1 MQRFV
6 KAVAIFLLTALA
18 PLAASAQ
25 TSNLSKAAG
34 RYVAGAYQG
43 ISNGVIGGPY
53 ATGTVSIQL
62 AHPWI
67 ETPDGRTIYPYSTS
81 LPVTIFNSSGS
92 ETLTPSAVSNCS
104 SNSPAPC
111 TITVTASNVHG
122 QGDYVM
128 SGTGGVYEAA
138 FDANS
143 NGGGNVVVDPSSSAT
158 ATNVTNARALYANVG
173 IEDEKTA
180 ATGLASPSLLLTAI
194 GTGTGTASS
203 TLYLLSPGAATN
215 AFINT
220 TATNATFVAP
230 RTGTLRNLQ
239 CTATTGGV
247 NASSGAVTVRTAPVS
262 SGTFS
267 GAGITGTFGTGT
279 SISDTTHTANVT
291 LGQPIQIQVTSQAS
305 ETLAGVV
312 CTLQLN

>member
-1 MQRFV
+1 MHRFL
-6 KAVAIFLLTALA
+6 KAVAILLATGVA
-18 PLAASAQ
+18 PAAFAQ
-25 TSNLSKAAG
+25 TSALSKAAG

-43 ISNGVIGGPY
+43 ISNSVIGGPY
-53 ATGTVSIQL
+53 ATGTVNIQL

-81 LPVTIFNSSGS
+81 LPVTIFNASGS

-104 SNSPAPC
+104 SNAPAPC
-111 TITVTASNVHG
+111 TITVTAANTHG

-128 SGTGGVYEAA
+128 SGTGGLYEAA
-138 FDANS
+138 FDANAS
-143 NGGGNVVVDPSSSAT
+143 GGGNVVVDPSSNAT
-158 ATNVTNARALYANVG
+158 AANVTSARALYANVG

-180 ATGLASPSLLLTAI
+180 ANGVASPSVLLAAV
-194 GTGTGTASS
+194 GTGTATASS
-203 TLYLLSPGAATN
+203 TLFLLSAGAATN
-215 AFINT
+215 AFTNT
-220 TATNATFVAP
+220 TATNATFLAP
-230 RTGTLRNLQ
+230 RTGTLRNLT

-247 NASSGAVTVRTAPVS
+247 NASSGAVTVRTAAVS

-267 GAGITGTFGTGT
+267 STSITATFGTGT
-279 SISDTTHTANVT
+279 SASDTTHTSNVT

>member
-1 MQRFV
+1 MRRFLT
-6 KAVAIFLLTALA
+6 AAAIFLLSALA
-18 PLAASAQ
+18 PAVSQAQ
-25 TSNLSKAAG
+25 TSSVSKAAG
-34 RYVAGAYQG
+34 RYVASAYQA
-43 ISNGVIGGPY
+43 ITNSVIGGPY
-53 ATGTVSIQL
+53 ATGTVNIQL

-67 ETPDGRTIYPYSTS
+67 ETPDGRTIYPYSAS

-128 SGTGGVYEAA
+128 SGTGGLYEAA
-138 FDANS
+138 FDAS
-143 NGGGNVVVDPSSSAT
+143 TNGGGNVVVDPASNAT
-158 ATNVTNARALYANVG
+158 AANVTNARALYANVG

-180 ATGLASPSLLLTAI
+180 ATGIAAPSVLLTAI
-194 GTGTGTASS
+194 GTGTATASS
-203 TLYLLSPGAATN
+203 TLYLLSAGAATN
-215 AFINT
+215 AFTNT
-220 TATNATFVAP
+220 TATNATFIAP

-239 CTATTGGV
+239 CTASTGGV
-247 NASSGAVTVRTAPVS
+247 NSSSGAVTVRTAPIA
-262 SGTFS
+262 SGTFANS
-267 GAGITGTFGTGT
+267 AITSTFGTAA
-279 SISDTTHTANVT
+279 SAADTTHTANVS

>member
-1 MQRFV
+1 MQKSL
-6 KAVAIFLLTALA
+6 KAVAVVVFAALA
-18 PLAASAQ
+18 PAAAFSQ
-25 TSNLSKAAG
+25 TSSLSKAAG

-43 ISNGVIGGPY
+43 ITNSVIGGPY
-53 ATGTVSIQL
+53 ATGTVNIQL

-104 SNSPAPC
+104 SNSPAAC
-111 TITVTASNVHG
+111 TITVTASNTHG

-128 SGTGGVYEAA
+128 SGTGGLYEAA
-138 FDANS
+138 FDANA
-143 NGGGNVVVDPSSSAT
+143 NGGGNVVVDPSSNAT
-158 ATNVTNARALYANVG
+158 AANVTNARSLYAGVG

-180 ATGLASPSLLLTAI
+180 ANGIASPSVLLAAI
-194 GTGTGTASS
+194 GTGTATASS
-203 TLYLLSPGAATN
+203 TLYLLPAGAATN
-215 AFINT
+215 AFTNT
-220 TATNATFVAP
+220 TATNATFIAP
-230 RTGTLRNLQ
+230 RTGTLRNMQ

-247 NASSGAVTVRTAPVS
+247 NASSGAVTVRTAVVS

-267 GAGITGTFGTGT
+267 STSLTATFGTAT
-279 SISDTTHTANVT
+279 SANDTTHTANVT

>member
-1 MQRFV
+1 MQKFL
-6 KAVAIFLLTALA
+6 KAVLFLLTAF
-18 PLAASAQ
+18 ASVSAFAQ
-25 TSNLSKAAG
+25 TSSLSKAAG

-43 ISNGVIGGPY
+43 ITNSVIGGPY
-53 ATGTVSIQL
+53 ATGTVNIQL

-67 ETPDGRTIYPYSTS
+67 ETPEGRTIYPYSTS

-104 SNSPAPC
+104 ANSPAPC
-111 TITVTASNVHG
+111 TITVTASNTHG

-138 FDANS
+138 FDANA
-143 NGGGNVVVDPSSSAT
+143 NGGGNVVVDPASNAT
-158 ATNVTNARALYANVG
+158 ASNVTNARALYANVG

-180 ATGLASPSLLLTAI
+180 AVGISSPSVLLTGI
-194 GTGTGTASS
+194 GTGTATASS
-203 TLYLLSPGAATN
+203 TLYLVSAGAATN
-215 AFINT
+215 ALTNT
-220 TATNATFVAP
+220 TATNVTFIAP

-247 NASSGAVTVRTAPVS
+247 NASSGAVTVRSAAVS

-267 GAGITGTFGTGT
+267 NTTLTATFGTAT
-279 SISDTTHTANVT
+279 SANDTTHSANVT
-291 LGQPIQIQVTSQAS
+291 LGQPMQIQVTSQAA

>member
-1 MQRFV
+1 MQRLLR
-6 KAVAIFLLTALA
+6 AVVIFLLTAIA
-18 PLAASAQ
+18 PLATFAQ
-25 TSNLSKAAG
+25 TSALSKAAG

-43 ISNGVIGGPY
+43 ISNSVIGGPY

-81 LPVTIFNSSGS
+81 LPVTIFNASGS
-92 ETLTPSAVSNCS
+92 ETVTPSAVTNCS
-104 SNSPAPC
+104 SNSPTAC
-111 TITVTASNVHG
+111 TITVSASNVHG

-128 SGTGGVYEAA
+128 SGTGGLYEAA

-143 NGGGNVVVDPSSSAT
+143 NGGGNVVVDPSSNAT
-158 ATNVTNARALYANVG
+158 ATNVSNARALYANVG

-180 ATGLASPSLLLTAI
+180 AAGIASPSVLLTAI
-194 GTGTGTASS
+194 GTGAATAST
-203 TLYLLSPGAATN
+203 TLYLLAAGAATN
-215 AFINT
+215 ALTNT
-220 TATNATFVAP
+220 TATNASFIAP
-230 RTGTLRNLQ
+230 RAGTLRNLN

-247 NASSGAVTVRTAPVS
+247 NSSSGVVTVRTAAIA

-267 GAGITGTFGTGT
+267 SAGITGTFGTAT
-279 SISDTTHTANVT
+279 SASDTTHTANVT
-291 LGQPIQIQVTSQAS
+291 SGQPIQIQVTSQSS

>member
-1 MQRFV
+1 MQKSL
-6 KAVAIFLLTALA
+6 KAVAVVVFAALA
-18 PLAASAQ
+18 PAAAFSQ
-25 TSNLSKAAG
+25 TSSLSKAAG

-43 ISNGVIGGPY
+43 ITNSVIGGPY
-53 ATGTVSIQL
+53 ATGTVNIQL

-92 ETLTPSAVSNCS
+92 ETLTPSAVSNCA
-104 SNSPAPC
+104 SNSLAPC
-111 TITVTASNVHG
+111 TITVTAANTHG

-128 SGTGGVYEAA
+128 SGTGGLYEAA
-138 FDANS
+138 FDANA
-143 NGGGNVVVDPSSSAT
+143 NGGGNVVVDPSSNAT
-158 ATNVTNARALYANVG
+158 ASNVTNARALYSNVG

-180 ATGLASPSLLLTAI
+180 ATGIALPSVLLTAV
-194 GTGTGTASS
+194 GTGTATASS

-215 AFINT
+215 AFTNT

-239 CTATTGGV
+239 CTATAAGV
-247 NASSGAVTVRTAPVS
+247 NASSGGVTVRSAAVS

-267 GAGITGTFGTGT
+267 NTALTATFGTGT
-279 SISDTTHTANVT
+279 SANDTTHSANVT

>member
-1 MQRFV
+1 MRRLL
-6 KAVAIFLLTALA
+6 KAVAILLLTTSA
-18 PLAASAQ
+18 PLAVFAQ
-25 TSNLSKAAG
+25 TSSLSKAAG

-43 ISNGVIGGPY
+43 ITNSVIGGPY
-53 ATGTVSIQL
+53 ATGTVNIQL

-81 LPVTIFNSSGS
+81 LPLTIFNSSGS
-92 ETLTPSAVSNCS
+92 ETLTPSAVSNCA

-111 TITVTASNVHG
+111 TITVTAANTHG
-122 QGDYVM
+122 QGDFVM
-128 SGTGGVYEAA
+128 SGTGGLYEAA
-138 FDANS
+138 FDANA
-143 NGGGNVVVDPSSSAT
+143 NGGGSVVVDPSSSAT
-158 ATNVTNARALYANVG
+158 ATNVTNARALYVNVG

-180 ATGLASPSLLLTAI
+180 ATGIAAPSLLLTAI
-194 GTGTGTASS
+194 GTGTATASS
-203 TLYLLSPGAATN
+203 TLFLLAAGSATN
-215 AFINT
+215 AFTNT
-220 TATNATFVAP
+220 TATNATFIAP

-247 NASSGAVTVRTAPVS
+247 NASSGVVTVRSAALS

-267 GAGITGTFGTGT
+267 NTSLTATFGTAT
-279 SISDTTHTANVT
+279 STNDTTHTANVV
-291 LGQPIQIQVTSQAS
+291 LGQPIQIQVTSQAA

>member
-1 MQRFV
+1 L
-6 KAVAIFLLTALA
+6 VATVGA
-18 PLAASAQ
+18 PLAVCAQ

-43 ISNGVIGGPY
+43 ITNSVIGGPY
-53 ATGTVSIQL
+53 ATGTVNIQL

-92 ETLTPSAVSNCS
+92 ETGTPSAVSNCS
-104 SNSPAPC
+104 ANSTAPC
-111 TITVTASNVHG
+111 TITVSASNTHG

-128 SGTGGVYEAA
+128 SGTGGLYEAA

-158 ATNVTNARALYANVG
+158 AANVTSGRALYANVG

-180 ATGLASPSLLLTAI
+180 ANGIASASALLAAV
-194 GTGTGTASS
+194 GTGTATASS
-203 TLYLLSPGAATN
+203 TLYLLAAGAATN
-215 AFINT
+215 AFTNT
-220 TATNATFVAP
+220 TATNATFIAP

-239 CTATTGGV
+239 CTSTTGGV
-247 NASSGAVTVRTAPVS
+247 NGSSGVVTVRTAPVS

-267 GAGITGTFGTGT
+267 NSSLTATFGTGT
-279 SISDTTHTANVT
+279 SANDTTHTANVT
-291 LGQPIQIQVTSQAS
+291 LGQPIQVQVTSQAA

-312 CTLQLN
+312 CTVQLN

>member
-1 MQRFV
+1 MRGFFTAAAILV
-6 KAVAIFLLTALA
+6 VAAFAPAV
-18 PLAASAQ
+18 SRAQ
-25 TSNLSKAAG
+25 TSSLSKAAG

-43 ISNGVIGGPY
+43 ITNSVIGGPY
-53 ATGTVSIQL
+53 GSGSVNIQL

-92 ETLTPSAVSNCS
+92 ETLTPSAVSNCAA
-104 SNSPAPC
+104 NSPAPC
-111 TITVTASNVHG
+111 TITVTASNTHG

-128 SGTGGVYEAA
+128 SGTGGLYEAV
-138 FDANS
+138 FDANA
-143 NGGGNVVVDPSSSAT
+143 NGGGNVVVDPGSSAT
-158 ATNVTNARALYANVG
+158 AANVTSARALYANVG

-180 ATGLASPSLLLTAI
+180 ATGIAAPSVLLTAI
-194 GTGTGTASS
+194 GTGTATASS
-203 TLYLLSPGAATN
+203 TLYLLAPGAATN
-215 AFINT
+215 AFTNT
-220 TATNATFVAP
+220 TATNATFIAP

-247 NASSGAVTVRTAPVS
+247 NGSSGAVTVRTAPVS
-262 SGTFS
+262 SGTFAS
-267 GAGITGTFGTGT
+267 AGITATFGTAT
-279 SISDTTHTANVT
+279 SASDTTHTTNVS
-291 LGQPIQIQVTSQAS
+291 LGQPIQIQVTSQTA

>member
-1 MQRFV
+1 MRRFP
-6 KAVAIFLLTALA
+6 KSIAILILTAGVPMTVA
-18 PLAASAQ
+18 AQ
-25 TSNLSKAAG
+25 TSSVSKAAG

-43 ISNGVIGGPY
+43 ITNSVIGGPY
-53 ATGTVSIQL
+53 TTGTVNIQL

-92 ETLTPSAVSNCS
+92 ETLTPSAVSNCG

-111 TITVTASNVHG
+111 TITVTAANVHG
-122 QGDYVM
+122 QGDYIM
-128 SGTGGVYEAA
+128 SGTGGLYEAA
-138 FDANS
+138 FDANA

-158 ATNVTNARALYANVG
+158 AANVTNARGLYANVG

-180 ATGLASPSLLLTAI
+180 ATGIASPSVLITAI
-194 GTGTGTASS
+194 GTGTATASS
-203 TLYLLSPGAATN
+203 TLYLVAAGAATN
-215 AFINT
+215 AFTNT
-220 TATNATFVAP
+220 TATNVTFVAP

-247 NASSGAVTVRTAPVS
+247 NASSGAVTVRTAAVS

-267 GAGITGTFGTGT
+267 NTTITGTFGTAT
-279 SISDTTHTANVT
+279 STSDTTHTASVS

-312 CTLQLN
+312 CTVQLN